1 MEQLKEWEERTEEGV
16 TASNKFTRRSGGAAW
31 VNLVCGGGVVPN
43 RSELSPIWKDM
54 RALLNG
60 EKEAGGGQKL
70 GSHKEVICLDE
81 SVEEEGHFEF
91 LDSDEDGVVEIVDVE
106 IVDAPPKKKKRKTSE
121 SGPLVKGGPGGSA
134 DDAICIE

>member
-1 MEQLKEWEERTEEGV
+1 LEQLKEWEERTEEGV

-81 SVEEEGHFEF
+81 SVEEVEF
-91 LDSDEDGVVEIVDVE
+91 LDLDEDGVVEIVDVE